1 MFYKI
6 AKRLLDI
13 IVSLIAII
21 VFMPVYIVFSILIL
35 LDGCKGSILT
45 EINDRVGLDGKIFR
59 MYKFRSMIVRAHDW
73 DYYLKIHP
81 EWKKYYIEWK
91 KCGKL
96 PINVDPRITKVGKI
110 IRKTDLDELPQFFN
124 VLKGNMSVVGP
135 RAPYK
140 AELDGYI
147 KKYPEIKRY
156 IKATY
161 SVKPGITGI
170 WQISGR
176 NAISIPDRFRMEA
189 GYAKRKNIFEDIKII
204 IKTPLVMIFR
214 KGVLE

>member
-13 IVSLIAII
+13 IVSIIAII
-21 VFMPVYIVFSILIL
+21 IFSPVYLIISLLIVF
-35 LDGCKGSILT
+35 DGCKGPILT

-59 MYKFRSMIVRAHDW
+59 MYKFRSMILRAHDW

-81 EWKKYYIEWK
+81 DWQKYYEEWKKV
-91 KCGKL
+91 GKL
-96 PINVDPRITKVGKI
+96 PADVDPRITKVGKL
-110 IRKTDLDELPQFFN
+110 IRKTDLDEIPQFFN
-124 VLKGNMSVVGP
+124 VLLGNMSVVGP

-140 AELDGYI
+140 KELEGYI

-170 WQISGR
+170 WQTSGR
-176 NAISIPDRFRMEA
+176 NSITIPDRFRMEA

-214 KGVLE
+214 KGVIE